1 MRRKNKITVNDWI
14 DTHLDYMHGRKLR
27 IINTDTGKGVGD
39 MTMLYMDKKVKAVK
53 ITTRFL
59 FIYV

>member
-1 MRRKNKITVNDWI
+1 MTNMTVNAWL
-14 DTHLDYMHGRKLR
+14 DTHIDYMNGRKLR

-39 MTMLYMDKKVKAVK
+39 MIMSYMDKKVKAVK
-53 ITTRFL
+53 ITTKFL